1 MPSQIILDLPLKGGR
16 ARAKFYQVTADM
28 FGLVLTDFAG
38 NPVGKGKSLTSLQ
51 ADRLKRDLDAAKSVD
66 HVHSIV
72 WAVLG
77 YGHKLTTPIASTY
90 THPGRK
96 PF

>member
-1 MPSQIILDLPLKGGR
+1 MSSQVILDLPLKGGR
-16 ARAKFYQVTADM
+16 ARAKFYQVAADM
-28 FGLVLTDFAG
+28 FGLVLTDFTG
-38 NPVGKGKSLTSLQ
+38 KPVGKGKSLTALQ
-51 ADRLKRDLDAAKSVD
+51 AGRLKRDLDAAKSVD

-77 YGHKLTTPIASTY
+77 YGPELTTPIASTY